1 MPYKV
6 IIILFAIITCVNLSS
21 AMSSLT
27 LATLSLLVFLERV
40 GYTLLD
46 IHKAIVIIYYKTL
59 FNLYNFLNNT
69 YYDQSIKNCNSPSR
83 PVLILLTLVFFF
95 IHVLFFKTLHIL
107 HNSIY

>member
-6 IIILFAIITCVNLSS
+6 ILNVFAIITCVNLSS
-21 AMSSLT
+21 AMPSLT
-27 LATLSLLVFLERV
+27 LATLSLLVFLEHV

-59 FNLYNFLNNT
+59 FKHNFLHNI

-83 PVLILLTLVFFF
+83 PVLILLTLVFFSF
-95 IHVLFFKTLHIL
+95 HVLFFKTLHIL